1 MGADEGLGFEDD
13 IGRTLQLTG
22 RSINDMIL
30 LTFLKWMD
38 YYVKLVAADAGLN
51 VRENTL
57 RTVIQMIGEPTL
69 REKVIDLFE
78 GTLRDVSEDLNLD
91 HTAKD
96 KRRVIVHN
104 AAFGGCTQ
112 YVMMVL
118 GKSEIN
124 CVSQL
129 GQELSEEDCAEFIM
143 EKKEPEEVSAD
154 E

>member
-1 MGADEGLGFEDD
+1 MTETNGLGFEDD

-38 YYVKLVAADAGLN
+38 YYVKLVAADASLN

-57 RTVIQMIGEPTL
+57 RTVIQMIGDLTL

-78 GTLRDVSEDLNLD
+78 GTLRDVYESGVNHVEQ
-91 HTAKD
+91 D
-96 KRRVIVHN
+96 KKRVIIHN

-112 YVMMVL
+112 YVLMVL

-129 GQELSEEDCAEFIM
+129 GQELTEADCEEFIV
-143 EKKEPEEVSAD
+143 EKTEAAAD

>member
-1 MGADEGLGFEDD
+1 MGADKGLGFEDD

-38 YYVKLVAADAGLN
+38 YYVKLVASDATLSI
-51 VRENTL
+51 RENTL

-78 GTLRDVSEDLNLD
+78 GTLRSVHDDASLD
-91 HTAKD
+91 HTIKD
-96 KRRVIVHN
+96 KRRVIIHN

-129 GQELSEEDCAEFIM
+129 GQELSEEDCAEFIRDVT
-143 EKKEPEEVSAD
+143 EGEAESYE
-154 E
+154 

>member
-38 YYVKLVAADAGLN
+38 YYVKLVASDANLSI
-51 VRENTL
+51 RENTL

-78 GTLRDVSEDLNLD
+78 GTCGV
-91 HTAKD
+91 
-96 KRRVIVHN
+96 
-104 AAFGGCTQ
+104 
-112 YVMMVL
+112 YMMMPL
-118 GKSEIN
+118 WTI
-124 CVSQL
+124 
-129 GQELSEEDCAEFIM
+129 
-143 EKKEPEEVSAD
+143 P
-154 E
+154 

>member
-1 MGADEGLGFEDD
+1 MADVGLGFEDD

-38 YYVKLVAADAGLN
+38 YYVKLVASDASLK

-57 RTVIQMIGEPTL
+57 RTIIQMIGELTL
-69 REKVIDLFE
+69 REKVINLFE
-78 GTLRDVSEDLNLD
+78 GTLRDINEDITLD
-91 HTAKD
+91 HEAKN

-104 AAFGGCTQ
+104 ASFGGCTQ

-124 CVSQL
+124 VVSQL
-129 GQELSEEDCAEFIM
+129 GQELTEVDCEEFIRDIG
-143 EKKEPEEVSAD
+143 EEAAVD